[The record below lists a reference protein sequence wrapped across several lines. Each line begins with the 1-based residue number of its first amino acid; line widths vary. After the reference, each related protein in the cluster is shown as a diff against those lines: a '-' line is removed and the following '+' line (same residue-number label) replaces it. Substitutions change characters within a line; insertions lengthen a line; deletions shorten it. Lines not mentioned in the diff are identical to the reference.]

1 MLSIPI
7 VSSFDGSGVDKAK
20 KEFAQ
25 LDGAAAKT
33 KFAFK
38 KAFLPAAAAV
48 TALGAALFDATKGAI
63 EDAAA
68 QEILTKT
75 LKNNTAATDAQ
86 IAANE
91 DWISTQGKLLGV
103 TDDDLRP
110 AIAKLARQTGSLEK
124 AQEGASLA
132 MDIAAATGKPLSA
145 VTDALAKGYAG
156 NTTALA
162 KLDPKLRD
170 LVKNGLDA
178 EGSMSVLA
186 DTFGGSAATKAG
198 TAEGQFQRLSVSLA
212 ETKETIGAALLPIIE
227 KVLPFLTRMG
237 DWASENTTTFLI
249 IAGVIGGIAAAVVI
263 VNAAMAVFTAVIT
276 AAYIAQAIFNA
287 VMAANP
293 IVLIVIGIAL
303 LIAAL
308 VIAYKK
314 FEGFRNVVDS
324 VFKFIGKV
332 VSGSLDV
339 IKGYFTG
346 VLGFYK
352 GIFNGIASLWN
363 NTFGKLSFKVPG
375 WVPGLGGKGFDVPN
389 IPMLAQGGIVTSPTL
404 AMIGEGAGPEAV
416 IPLSRMNEFGMG
428 GGGNVT
434 IHVNGGDPQ
443 AVVDALRTY
452 MFRNGS
458 VPIRVSG

>member
-1 MLSIPI
+1 
-7 VSSFDGSGVDKAK
+7 
-20 KEFAQ
+20 
-25 LDGAAAKT
+25 
-33 KFAFK
+33 
-38 KAFLPAAAAV
+38 
-48 TALGAALFDATKGAI
+48 
-63 EDAAA
+63 
-68 QEILTKT
+68 
-75 LKNNTAATDAQ
+75 
-86 IAANE
+86 
-91 DWISTQGKLLGV
+91 
-103 TDDDLRP
+103 
-110 AIAKLARQTGSLEK
+110 
-124 AQEGASLA
+124 
-132 MDIAAATGKPLSA
+132 
-145 VTDALAKGYAG
+145 
-156 NTTALA
+156 
-162 KLDPKLRD
+162 
-170 LVKNGLDA
+170 
-178 EGSMSVLA
+178 
-186 DTFGGSAATKAG
+186 
-198 TAEGQFQRLSVSLA
+198 
-212 ETKETIGAALLPIIE
+212 
-227 KVLPFLTRMG
+227 
-237 DWASENTTTFLI
+237 
-249 IAGVIGGIAAAVVI
+249 
-263 VNAAMAVFTAVIT
+263 
-276 AAYIAQAIFNA
+276 
-287 VMAANP
+287 MAANP

-416 IPLSRMNEFGMG
+416 IPLSRMGEFGMG

>member
-1 MLSIPI
+1 
-7 VSSFDGSGVDKAK
+7 
-20 KEFAQ
+20 
-25 LDGAAAKT
+25 
-33 KFAFK
+33 
-38 KAFLPAAAAV
+38 
-48 TALGAALFDATKGAI
+48 
-63 EDAAA
+63 
-68 QEILTKT
+68 
-75 LKNNTAATDAQ
+75 
-86 IAANE
+86 
-91 DWISTQGKLLGV
+91 
-103 TDDDLRP
+103 
-110 AIAKLARQTGSLEK
+110 
-124 AQEGASLA
+124 
-132 MDIAAATGKPLSA
+132 
-145 VTDALAKGYAG
+145 
-156 NTTALA
+156 
-162 KLDPKLRD
+162 
-170 LVKNGLDA
+170 
-178 EGSMSVLA
+178 
-186 DTFGGSAATKAG
+186 
-198 TAEGQFQRLSVSLA
+198 
-212 ETKETIGAALLPIIE
+212 
-227 KVLPFLTRMG
+227 
-237 DWASENTTTFLI
+237 
-249 IAGVIGGIAAAVVI
+249 
-263 VNAAMAVFTAVIT
+263 
-276 AAYIAQAIFNA
+276 
-287 VMAANP
+287 
-293 IVLIVIGIAL
+293 VIGIAL

-404 AMIGEGAGPEAV
+404 ALIGEGNGPEAV
-416 IPLSRMNEFGMG
+416 IPLNRMGEFGMG